1 MSGNEPWFQSFFSLL
16 VTCLGRWAASNSTVR
31 DLLTTFS
38 GQAVEIVVRGD
49 CAYRLEFTNGRV
61 QGTILRTPVLDSWYV
76 VLDRDA
82 AELVIYDGYIDPTRI
97 NEIETNMK
105 LAALGRFRGLLSAVR
120 EEFDKL

>member
-1 MSGNEPWFQSFFSLL
+1 
-16 VTCLGRWAASNSTVR
+16 
-31 DLLTTFS
+31 
-38 GQAVEIVVRGD
+38 VEIVVRGD